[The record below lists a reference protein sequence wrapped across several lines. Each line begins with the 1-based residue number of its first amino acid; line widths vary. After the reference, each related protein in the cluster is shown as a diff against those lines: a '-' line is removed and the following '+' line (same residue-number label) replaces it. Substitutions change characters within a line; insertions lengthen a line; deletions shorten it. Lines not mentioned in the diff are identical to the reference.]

1 MPRKPKSPPANIRE
15 LLERLGLSQRAA
27 ATELD
32 IDERT
37 MRRYCAGD
45 TPVPRVVMFALR
57 WLQSGV
63 DATASG
69 REAGQA
75 DAYDAAEGPRREDYD
90 AEQGA

>member
-1 MPRKPKSPPANIRE
+1 MSKPKSPPANIRE

-57 WLQSGV
+57 WLQSG
-63 DATASG
+63 
-69 REAGQA
+69 REAHQA